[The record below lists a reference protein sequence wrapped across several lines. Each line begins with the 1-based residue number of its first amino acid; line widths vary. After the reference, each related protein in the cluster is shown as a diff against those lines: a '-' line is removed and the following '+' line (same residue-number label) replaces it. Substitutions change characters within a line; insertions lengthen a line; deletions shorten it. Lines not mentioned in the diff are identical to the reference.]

1 MRSRYTPE
9 NVNLRNFLIEARQKR
24 GITQEELAEKIGRKQ
39 NYISNYERGER
50 RLDIF
55 ELIEIIKGIGED
67 KEKLLRKIM
76 EISSDD

>member
-67 KEKLLRKIM
+67 KEKLLCKIM